1 MESKWALVKDFVSY
15 VLLQLPLQLCVLIQQ
30 QNIIYIKSSDI
41 SFLYLQ
47 QALKFYFE
55 EELEYPHTLVICY
68 LEQGI
73 QYIILLD
80 FTGSKHSM

>member
-55 EELEYPHTLVICY
+55 EELEYPHRSLK
-68 LEQGI
+68 L
-73 QYIILLD
+73 
-80 FTGSKHSM
+80 KP